1 MEKAKSSLIAKMVR
15 MLTIMRCKPSIT
27 DKVILKLTVHN
38 DPITVK
44 CVIQVAFIVVAIQE
58 VCPIINTRIK
68 KVVTVQPIFSR
79 QNVLNVQWLNKHRL
93 LNFGII
99 TALINLWNIPYADAE
114 IKNNARC

>member
-1 MEKAKSSLIAKMVR
+1 MVR

-58 VCPIINTRIK
+58 FTKRHALPILHTTI
-68 KVVTVQPIFSR
+68 
-79 QNVLNVQWLNKHRL
+79 L
-93 LNFGII
+93 
-99 TALINLWNIPYADAE
+99 ALDDRELGPKGPNSHIG
-114 IKNNARC
+114 